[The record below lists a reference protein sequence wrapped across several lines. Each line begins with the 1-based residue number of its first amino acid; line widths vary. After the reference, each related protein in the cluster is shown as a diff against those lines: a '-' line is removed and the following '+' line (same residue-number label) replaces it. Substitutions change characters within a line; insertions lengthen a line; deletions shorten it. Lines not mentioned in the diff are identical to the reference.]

1 MYFNLYYIIL
11 KIENNF
17 KIFNI
22 YNTFSVCND
31 KKKFPTIVNNFSQ
44 ILHIH
49 LFMHYICNCCGF
61 VYLRYIRRG
70 Q

>member
-31 KKKFPTIVNNFSQ
+31 KKNFQQFLSNFTHTL
-44 ILHIH
+44 IHALH
-49 LFMHYICNCCGF
+49 L
-61 VYLRYIRRG
+61 
-70 Q
+70 